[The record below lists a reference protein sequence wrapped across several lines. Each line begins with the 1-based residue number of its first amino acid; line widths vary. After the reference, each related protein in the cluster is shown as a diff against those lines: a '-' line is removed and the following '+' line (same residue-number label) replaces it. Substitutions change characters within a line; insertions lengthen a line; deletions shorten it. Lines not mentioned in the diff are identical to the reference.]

1 MAASKT
7 SLPAISPDGNLS
19 RYLEQIRSFPMLEQ
33 QQEYMLAKSWKE
45 RGDVDAAHQLV
56 TSHLRLVAKIA
67 MGYRG
72 YGLPVADL
80 ISEGNL
86 GMMHAVKK
94 FEPEKGFRLA
104 TYAMWWI
111 KAAIQEYILRSWSL
125 VKIGT
130 TAGQKKLFF
139 NLRRIKGQIQA
150 IDDGDLKP
158 EQVTQIATQ
167 LDVSEAEVISMNQ
180 RMAGNDRSLNV
191 PLSRDGE
198 GSGEWQDWLEDDSED
213 QETTFAEHEEF
224 SARKRLMLE
233 AMQGLNEREQRILQA
248 RRLAEPPLTLEDL
261 ASEFGVSRE
270 RIRQIEVRAFEKL
283 QKAVRDKAEEM
294 KLLPSEEGRCCC
306 RPRGRA
312 SPPATAVWRRA
323 PAAQNAG
330 PADRICRCR
339 PPDQWGAALSFA
351 PPSRPP
357 ARRKTR
363 RSPPRREPAITL
375 VPLDGGLVIR
385 KRAAAQTGDVLTG
398 QESAGTPPQR
408 LINNPPSGSLSVGNL
423 RGGRVTVLGVTEET
437 ILPGTTKGP

>member
-1 MAASKT
+1 MATTSKPRST
-7 SLPAISPDGNLS
+7 MPAISPDGNLS
-19 RYLEQIRSFPMLEQ
+19 RYLEQIRAFPMLEPK
-33 QQEYMLAKSWKE
+33 QEYMLAKAWKDK
-45 RGDVDAAHQLV
+45 GDVDAAHQLV

-80 ISEGNL
+80 ISEGNM

-150 IDDGDLKP
+150 IDEGDLKP
-158 EQVTQIATQ
+158 EQVTHIADELNVT
-167 LDVSEAEVISMNQ
+167 EAEVMSMNQ

-198 GSGEWQDWLEDDSED
+198 GTGEWQDWLEDDSVD
-213 QETTFAEHEEF
+213 QETSFAEHEEY
-224 SARKRLMLE
+224 SARANLMMD
-233 AMQGLNEREQRILQA
+233 AMKGLNEREQRILQA

-261 ASEFGVSRE
+261 ASEFSVSRE

-283 QKAVRDKAEEM
+283 QKAVRDKANEL
-294 KLLPSEEGRCCC
+294 KLLP
-306 RPRGRA
+306 
-312 SPPATAVWRRA
+312 
-323 PAAQNAG
+323 AQDDA
-330 PADRICRCR
+330 
-339 PPDQWGAALSFA
+339 
-351 PPSRPP
+351 
-357 ARRKTR
+357 
-363 RSPPRREPAITL
+363 EPAL
-375 VPLDGGLVIR
+375 
-385 KRAAAQTGDVLTG
+385 
-398 QESAGTPPQR
+398 
-408 LINNPPSGSLSVGNL
+408 
-423 RGGRVTVLGVTEET
+423 LG
-437 ILPGTTKGP
+437 